1 MPRVVRRDAPLTRT
15 LAPTLT
21 LILSLSLTLTLILRL
36 TPTPTPT
43 PTPTLT
49 LTLTRFAETRLE
61 YSAKLKGALEV
72 PSKVSRDVHQS
83 SEYA

>member
-15 LAPTLT
+15 LAPTPL
-21 LILSLSLTLTLILRL
+21 LILSLSLTLILRL
-36 TPTPTPT
+36 R
-43 PTPTLT
+43 PTPTLTQT